1 MWWECDE
8 CGAQVA
14 LERRPDVCPE
24 CGIAG
29 AIGATKRVYPD
40 GKSDGHLEWL
50 SVFRGNTRPPM
61 DTVRQ

>member
-29 AIGATKRVYPD
+29 AIGGTKSVYSD
-40 GKSDGHLEWL
+40 GESDGHLGWL
-50 SVFRGNTRPPM
+50 SAFLDQTRSPL